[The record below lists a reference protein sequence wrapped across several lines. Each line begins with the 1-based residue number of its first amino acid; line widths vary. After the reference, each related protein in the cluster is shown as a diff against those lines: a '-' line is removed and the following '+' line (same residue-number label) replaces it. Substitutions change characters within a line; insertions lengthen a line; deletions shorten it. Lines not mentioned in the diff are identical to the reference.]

1 MPHQPST
8 LPTPEPATGP
18 EAQAR
23 IPLLYL
29 PPAVALTAAPTLAQ
43 LDILQPPPNLPGLP
57 DPPFLSH
64 ALFENPIPPVILS
77 IALALAAYAIATRL
91 NRRRLGVLAAAIG
104 LSLGAAV
111 VLIAT
116 LVETKRERVQAQ
128 TRSLVAAVAE
138 GDTTALGRLL
148 TDDARLFFKG
158 SQAGWT
164 KDAILAWVGE
174 NLGPGS
180 LYAVADH
187 RTGEVKAEIGPS
199 GRVARTRATVAI
211 TPTEGGPSRFIC
223 MIQWQ
228 ETTPGQWTAIEI
240 DPLWIQG
247 YGVITD
253 ATMRDTPRW

>member
-1 MPHQPST
+1 MLHQPST
-8 LPTPEPATGP
+8 LPATEPASEP
-18 EAQAR
+18 EAPAR
-23 IPLLYL
+23 VPRCSLPL
-29 PPAVALTAAPTLAQ
+29 AAALTALPASAQ
-43 LDILQPPPNLPGLP
+43 LDILQPPPSLPGLP
-57 DPPFLSH
+57 DPAFLPH

-77 IALALAAYAIATRL
+77 IALGLAAYAIATRL
-91 NRRRLGVLAAAIG
+91 NRRRLGVLAAAVG

-111 VLIAT
+111 VLVAT

-138 GDTTALGRLL
+138 ADTAALDRMLA
-148 TDDARLFFKG
+148 DDAMLFYKG
-158 SQAGWT
+158 SQAGLT

-174 NLGPGS
+174 HLGPGS
-180 LYAVADH
+180 LYAVTDH
-187 RTGEVKAEIGPS
+187 RTGEIQAEIGPS
-199 GRVARTRATVAI
+199 GRVARTRATVAV

-228 ETTPGQWTAIEI
+228 ETTPGRRTAIEI

-247 YGVITD
+247 YGEITA